1 MLVDTNVLVDIV
13 ENDLDWAEWSINQI
27 RVQAQIHRLVINPI
41 IYSELSFA
49 FATIEALDSVIL
61 TMQLVLLETPQP
73 ALFLAAKAFGQYRQ
87 RGGTKTNVLSDFFI
101 GAHAAVSGLPILTR
115 DTKRYETYFPSVKLI
130 HPK

>member
-27 RVQAQIHRLVINPI
+27 RAQAQIHRLVINPI

>member
-27 RVQAQIHRLVINPI
+27 RAQAQIHRLVINPI
-41 IYSELSFA
+41 IYSEPSFA

>member
-1 MLVDTNVLVDIV
+1 MLVDTNVIVDIV

-27 RVQAQIHRLVINPI
+27 RAQAQIHRLVINPI
-41 IYSELSFA
+41 IYSELSFT
-49 FATIEALDSVIL
+49 FTTIEALDSVIL
-61 TMQLVLLETPQP
+61 TMQLVLLEIPQP

-115 DTKRYETYFPSVKLI
+115 DTKRYEVYFPSVKLI